1 MSLARSEM
9 AGLIV
14 VCFACLGLFHGLGL
28 HVRTLEIVFVVFG
41 IIAAITFLLL
51 NLREPRRPVL
61 ALIAIPLLA
70 LLGYGLMRAIFW
82 YFVTYLP
89 SRGEPLFKFGP

>member
-1 MSLARSEM
+1 MRQARSE
-9 AGLIV
+9 AAYLIV
-14 VCFACLGLFHGLGL
+14 ACFACLGMFHGLGL
-28 HVRTLEIVFVVFG
+28 HVRTLEIVFVVGG
-41 IIAAITFLLL
+41 IISAITFLLL

-70 LLGYGLMRAIFW
+70 LLGYGLMRVIFW
-82 YFVTYLP
+82 YFMTYLP